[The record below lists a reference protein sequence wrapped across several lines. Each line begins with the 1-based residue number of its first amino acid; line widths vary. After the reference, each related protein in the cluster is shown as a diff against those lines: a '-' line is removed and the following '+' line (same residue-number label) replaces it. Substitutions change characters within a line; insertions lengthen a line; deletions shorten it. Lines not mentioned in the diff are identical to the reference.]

1 MFAALKRERE
11 GEGRGKEERDRLEAG
26 KKLSSRFELLVGLAL
41 NRLLTVKSTAM
52 KVRFANGAKNKFAAF
67 P

>member
-26 KKLSSRFELLVGLAL
+26 KKTFQSL
-41 NRLLTVKSTAM
+41 
-52 KVRFANGAKNKFAAF
+52 
-67 P
+67 

>member
-26 KKLSSRFELLVGLAL
+26 KNFPVAL
-41 NRLLTVKSTAM
+41 NSL
-52 KVRFANGAKNKFAAF
+52 
-67 P
+67 